1 MTRKFYDGKLY
12 LVFGIVTLA
21 LVFIISAISSYSH
34 FVVEPEVRTLL
45 DAGENIDENFRKA
58 YIILREPQLF
68 AGYEQFDG
76 DSRRIEK
83 FIESFDKL
91 VYSGL
96 GIMPDHKAH
105 LEILLERRVS
115 GTVLGYKTAVF
126 VLIISLMS
134 WLMYFLEKRQ
144 QKKES

>member
-45 DAGENIDENFRKA
+45 ATSENIDENYRKA

-83 FIESFDKL
+83 FIESFDEL

-96 GIMPDHKAH
+96 GLMPDHKVH

-115 GTVLGYKTAVF
+115 GTILGYKTAVF

-134 WLMYFLEKRQ
+134 WLMFFLEKRQ
-144 QKKES
+144 QRKES

>member
-45 DAGENIDENFRKA
+45 ATSENIDENYRKA

-83 FIESFDKL
+83 FIESFDEL

-96 GIMPDHKAH
+96 GLMPDHKVH

-115 GTVLGYKTAVF
+115 GTILGYKTAVF
-126 VLIISLMS
+126 ILIISLMS
-134 WLMYFLEKRQ
+134 WLMFFLEKRQ
-144 QKKES
+144 QRP